1 MKKTFILFL
10 SLSYSFL
17 FSQTIEQRLEISKH
31 SNQVENAK
39 LLEELTTQQNE
50 RNKRLTEYF
59 TNNPK
64 VERKTNFNGV
74 LKEIVDVLPNG
85 KIIYAQTL
93 NAGVSQTSGANRLY
107 NGATLGLN
115 IQGQNMTAAVWDGG
129 ISRTTH
135 QEFMVNGV
143 SKVNNSGGGTFE
155 DHPTHVVGTI
165 AAQGIDNSVRGI
177 AFNSSIKSFDWNS
190 DLVEMTTEVSNGLLV
205 SNHSYIQGEWGQ
217 LWFYGAYDTR
227 ALQIDA
233 LCYNNPF
240 YLPVF
245 AAANS
250 RDILDDEPEATQ
262 IANKGGYDLI
272 PGHANTKNSVTVGAV
287 LNVDTYT
294 SPSSVIMS
302 EFSSWGPSDD
312 GRIKPDIVTKGVDV
326 NSTMATSDT
335 DTSVASGTSQ
345 AAPGVTGVV
354 VLLQQYFNQLNS
366 SFMRS
371 ATAKGLLL
379 HTALEAGA
387 NPGPDYSYG
396 WGLVNA
402 ESAAIAIRDR
412 NLTTNGSVIDQL
424 NLTQGQTYTKTVSAN
439 GSTPL
444 QVSISWTDPAF
455 NSPNT
460 GDVDPTTTYLINDLD
475 VKVTKD
481 GVNYYPWKLQ
491 GMTNPAAPATN
502 TSTNNVDNF
511 ERIDIPNPN
520 GTYTI
525 SVTHK
530 GILTGA
536 SQNYSLIV
544 TGPSMTLGTKDLEI
558 NENNLVLY
566 PNPTSDYLN
575 IVSTLDIKEITL
587 FDINGKLIEK
597 SIKYKNNSI
606 DVSSLEMGNY
616 IILFE
621 TSNGSISKFFT
632 KK

>member
-10 SLSYSFL
+10 FLSSSFL

-39 LLEELTTQQNE
+39 LLDELTTQQNE
-50 RNKRLTEYF
+50 RNKRLKEYF
-59 TNNPK
+59 KNNPK

-93 NAGVSQTSGANRLY
+93 NSGIANTSRTTSLYSGGSLGVNV
-107 NGATLGLN
+107 
-115 IQGQNMTAAVWDGG
+115 QGQNMTAAVWDGG
-129 ISRTTH
+129 VCRTTH
-135 QEFMVNGV
+135 QEFIVNGV
-143 SKVNNSGGGTFE
+143 SKVTNIGGGTIE
-155 DHPTHVVGTI
+155 DHGTHVIGTI
-165 AAQGIDNSVRGI
+165 AAQGINNLVKGI

-190 DLVEMTTEVSNGLLV
+190 DLIEMTTEVSNGLLV

-227 ALQIDA
+227 ARQIDA

-250 RDILDDEPEATQ
+250 RDIISEEPEATQ

-272 PGHANTKNSVTVGAV
+272 PGHANTKNGVTVGAV
-287 LNVDTYT
+287 SNVDSYT
-294 SPSSVIMS
+294 SPTSVIMS
-302 EFSSWGPSDD
+302 SFSSWGPSDD

-326 NSTMATSDT
+326 NSTVGTSDT
-335 DTSVASGTSQ
+335 DTYIANGTSQ
-345 AAPGVTGVV
+345 AAPGITGVV

-366 SFMRS
+366 SFMHA

-387 NPGPDYSYG
+387 NPGPDYSFG

-412 NLTTNGSVIDQL
+412 NLATNGSVIDQL
-424 NLTQGQTYTKTVSAN
+424 NLTQGQTYTKTISAN

-444 QVSISWTDPAF
+444 QISISWTDPAF
-455 NSPNT
+455 NSQNT

-475 VKVTKD
+475 IKVTKD

-491 GMTNPAAPATN
+491 GMTNPSAAATN
-502 TSTNNVDNF
+502 TSTNDVDNF
-511 ERIDIPNPN
+511 ERIDIANPN

-525 SVTHK
+525 SINHK
-530 GILTGA
+530 GLLTGT
-536 SQNYSLIV
+536 SQDYSLIV
-544 TGPSMTLGTKDLEI
+544 TGPSITLGTTDFEI
-558 NENNLVLY
+558 SEDNLVVY

-575 IVSTLDIKEITL
+575 IVSAIDIKEINL

-597 SIKYKNNSI
+597 FLKYKNNSI
-606 DVSSLEMGNY
+606 DVSSLETGNY

-621 TSNGSISKFFT
+621 TSKGPISKFFT